1 MNSGESK
8 KLTFAI
14 WALTIVMTISLITD
28 IAAYYVFP
36 DMLNDVEQ
44 AFDESELSSEYK
56 DLYLKNELE
65 TLQTKVTARISS
77 HPNDEYAYYYL
88 GLVFYKQEAFE
99 KAYINF
105 KKASELDPSWSS
117 ALSYMEYS
125 SNR

>member
-56 DLYLKNELE
+56 ELYLKNELE
-65 TLQTKVTARISS
+65 VLQTKVTARISS
-77 HPNDEYAYYYL
+77 HPNDEYGYYYL

-105 KKASELDPSWSS
+105 KKASELDPSWSR

>member
-36 DMLNDVEQ
+36 DMLSDVEQ
-44 AFDESELSSEYK
+44 AFDDSELSSEYK
-56 DLYLKNELE
+56 ELYLKNDLE
-65 TLQTKVTARISS
+65 TLQSKVTARISS
-77 HPNDEYAYYYL
+77 HPNDEYGYYYL

-125 SNR
+125 ANR